1 MENYDSALEQL
12 RAHGLVVE
20 KIDTTGRIVRVDCE
34 DRPGKKHGWY
44 VAHLFR
50 TAEGR
55 EFIVGAFGDWRDSD
69 KGRNIEIGSTRGLSE
84 QERAEL
90 KHQRELQ
97 RRATEAERRLVA
109 DEAAARARRIW
120 SKLPDSGT
128 SDYLRRKGVR
138 AYGLRFSRGSVVV
151 PLHDERGELVGLQFI
166 DGEGS
171 KKFLTGTAKR
181 GAWHWVGDPGERGTL
196 AIAEG
201 YATAATVHEATGWP
215 VAVAFDAGNLMPVAV
230 AVRRRFPGRLLVLC
244 ADNDHATAGNPGVS
258 KATQACE
265 RVAGVLAVPQFG
277 MADGRTDWNDLQA
290 EQGVEAVRAQL
301 RGAVD
306 AHEASRQAVS
316 SVTFDL
322 ELLLREFIVIHGTT
336 FVWDGRRGRLMPL
349 ASLRVSAGEALV
361 KQWLAHPMRRMVD
374 EEAVVFDP
382 GDLDPRVPKI
392 NLFTGMELTPDPSGH
407 CTLLLQ
413 HLFKLCGERERLYDW
428 VLKWIALPLQRLGT
442 KMQTAI
448 VMYGAE
454 GTGKNLFWRAVL
466 EIYGRWGVLVGQA
479 ELESTFNGWE
489 SAKLFMVADEVVPR
503 NEMRHMKG
511 RLKQLITSDRVMVN
525 EKNMPLREERNCMN
539 GVFLS
544 NENQPLLLDRGD
556 RRYCGIRCD
565 AVETADYF
573 RAIGAELRAGGSE
586 AFYHYLLNYDLEDF
600 DEHTKPFET
609 DERREL
615 IDAASPAPLRF
626 WEEWREQ
633 LLPLPYC
640 CCRAQDLFLAF
651 RAWCSQTG
659 ERFVPNET
667 AFGLALRSQEGTWFR
682 KERPRIVV
690 GEDKSTRPICYMLVG
705 DDIAGGA
712 ELPVQTQVTKFRDS
726 AEEYLKEQRSV
737 KL

>member
-1 MENYDSALEQL
+1 MENYESALEQL
-12 RAHGLVVE
+12 RAHGLVV
-20 KIDTTGRIVRVDCE
+20 TTIEVSGRIVRVPCE
-34 DRPGKKHGWY
+34 DQPRKKNGWY
-44 VAHLFR
+44 VAHQFR
-50 TAEGR
+50 TSDGR
-55 EFIVGAFGDWRDSD
+55 AFVVGAFGDWRDPERRRSID
-69 KGRNIEIGSTRGLSE
+69 IGPSSGLGE

-90 KHQRELQ
+90 KRQRESQ
-97 RRATEAERRLVA
+97 RRAAEAERSLVA
-109 DEAAARARRIW
+109 ADAAERARRILA
-120 SKLPDSGT
+120 KLPDSGT

-138 AYGLRFSRGSVVV
+138 AWGLRFSRGSVVV

-166 DGEGS
+166 DGEGT

-181 GAWHWVGDPGERGTL
+181 GAWHWVGDPAERGPL
-196 AIAEG
+196 AVAEG

-230 AVRRRFPGRLLVLC
+230 AVRRRFPGRLVVVC
-244 ADNDHATAGNPGVS
+244 ADNDHATAGNPGVT

-265 RVAGVLAVPQFG
+265 RVAGVLAVPAFNVPE
-277 MADGRTDWNDLQA
+277 GRTDWNDLQA
-290 EQGVEAVRAQL
+290 EQGVDVVRTQL
-301 RGAVD
+301 RAAV
-306 AHEASRQAVS
+306 AQHEASRQAVA
-316 SVTFDL
+316 SVNFEL

-349 ASLRVSAGEALV
+349 ASLRVSAGDALV

-382 GDLDPRVPKI
+382 GDLDPRTPKI
-392 NLFTGMELTPDPSGH
+392 NLFTGMEMTPDPSGR
-407 CTLLLQ
+407 CTLLLE

-442 KMQTAI
+442 KMQTAV

-454 GTGKNLFWRAVL
+454 GTGKNLFWSAVL
-466 EIYGRWGVLVGQA
+466 SIYGRWGVLVGQA

-525 EKNMPLREERNCMN
+525 EKNMPLREERNCLN

-565 AVETADYF
+565 VVESIEYF
-573 RAIGAELRAGGSE
+573 RAIGAELRAGGAE
-586 AFYHYLLNYDLEDF
+586 AFYHFLLNYDLEDF

-609 DERREL
+609 DERDEL
-615 IDAASPAPLRF
+615 IDAAAPPSLRF
-626 WEEWREQ
+626 WEDWREQ
-633 LLPLPYC
+633 QLPVPYSA
-640 CCRAQDLFLAF
+640 CRAQDLYMAF

-659 ERFVPNET
+659 ERYVPNET
-667 AFGLALRSQEGTWFR
+667 AFGLALRSQEGLWYR
-682 KERPRIVV
+682 KERPRIRI
-690 GEDKSTRPICYMLVG
+690 EDVEARPKCYVLVG
-705 DDIAGGA
+705 NDVAGGA
-712 ELPVQTQVTKFRDS
+712 ELPIQTQVTTFRDK
-726 AEEYLKEQRSV
+726 AIEYLKEQQKA